1 VTTLLAALTESVS
14 PVISYRAIVADSL
27 ASGEPPSLPIAVR
40 PLPID
45 KIAALA
51 GVSRSTVQNAL
62 REARRVG
69 LCRSDGARRRGA
81 KSLTNVPGD
90 IARASGQPTRIVS
103 DVLTPPSFSGCE
115 RADSDL

>member
-1 VTTLLAALTESVS
+1 MTTLLAALTESVS

-69 LCRSDGARRRGA
+69 LCRSDGAQAAGCEVAYQRPWRHSESERSAHSYRRRGEA
-81 KSLTNVPGD
+81 ERY
-90 IARASGQPTRIVS
+90 AQRA
-103 DVLTPPSFSGCE
+103 
-115 RADSDL
+115 